1 MNTFRIHFFSSVEL
15 GWFWNVP
22 EKHVGATEGRWGRRW
37 SPAGYESGYVLT
49 LVDLDLP
56 TERSALMRSL
66 FVIRWI
72 VLRRKGACTLEAI
85 TGKGGGGA
93 K

>member
-1 MNTFRIHFFSSVEL
+1 MF
-15 GWFWNVP
+15 
-22 EKHVGATEGRWGRRW
+22 EG
-37 SPAGYESGYVLT
+37 GYVLT

-72 VLRRKGACTLEAI
+72 VLRRKGACTLEAY
-85 TGKGGGGA
+85 TGKGGAGA